1 MKNIRVRSQHSFSGR
16 SDEDEAEGLVGG
28 LDALSNAQISSR
40 ALNYQNVERSDVDA
54 NGSVKE

>member
-1 MKNIRVRSQHSFSGR
+1 MRSQHSFSGK
-16 SDEDEAEGLVGG
+16 SDEDEAEGLVSG